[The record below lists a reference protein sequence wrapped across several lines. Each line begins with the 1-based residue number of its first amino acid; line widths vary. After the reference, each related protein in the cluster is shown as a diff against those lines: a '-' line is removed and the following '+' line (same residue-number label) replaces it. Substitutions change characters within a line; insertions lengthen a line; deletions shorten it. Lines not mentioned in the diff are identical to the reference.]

1 MEAAA
6 LDVSSD
12 GAGRD
17 ATEHLRQ
24 RLGKWTETAVEKV
37 TKDMEALELHSAA
50 RNCMRLFDRIK
61 DFEKR
66 VLAREPEL
74 SPTNQQA
81 IKEALAILAQLLAPM
96 TPHIG
101 EELWALLGRGE
112 SAGQVPWPGVS
123 FRVPA

>member
-66 VLAREPEL
+66 VTARQGALGPADRRVL
-74 SPTNQQA
+74 L
-81 IKEALAILAQLLAPM
+81 EALTLLSQMLGPFAPHM
-96 TPHIG
+96 A
-101 EELWALLGRGE
+101 EELWMALTGE
-112 SAGQVPWPGVS
+112 EHGAEMPWPGVS